1 MVNINECPDEQ
12 KCIKKI
18 QDVELH
24 IFKEL
29 EKIFKKYNLR
39 YYAIGGTCLGA
50 VRHQGF
56 IPWDD
61 DIDIVMPG
69 EDYEKF
75 KSILSKELPSTL
87 SSLEYRNNKRCSFLF
102 LKIFDN
108 RTTFVEEEN
117 LKFPEIY
124 SGVFVDIMPFY
135 GLPKDQIE
143 REKHMKKL
151 KNYMRC
157 NYFIRQPIGVGKNIL
172 ERMYSI
178 FMKVLGIVI
187 PFYYFSDK
195 YDKLLAKY
203 YFDES
208 EYVSFTWSA
217 RMEKLVFPKRYFE
230 NYVMLPFEGGNIR
243 CPSGWH
249 GYLEG
254 HYGDYKTI
262 PPIEEQKSPHNRA
275 IIDLNKSYKYYQKRI
290 IKFKN

>member
-1 MVNINECPDEQ
+1 MGLEDQEKV
-12 KCIKKI
+12 KKI
-18 QDVELH
+18 QNVELN
-24 IFKEL
+24 IFRVL
-29 EKIFKKYNLR
+29 EKIFEKYNLR

-117 LKFPEIY
+117 LRFPEIY
-124 SGVFVDIMPFY
+124 SGIFVDIMPFY
-135 GLPKDQIE
+135 GLPKAQIE

-157 NYFIRQPIGVGKNIL
+157 NYFIRQPRSW
-172 ERMYSI
+172 E
-178 FMKVLGIVI
+178 
-187 PFYYFSDK
+187 
-195 YDKLLAKY
+195 
-203 YFDES
+203 
-208 EYVSFTWSA
+208 EYTG
-217 RMEKLVFPKRYFE
+217 E
-230 NYVMLPFEGGNIR
+230 NV
-243 CPSGWH
+243 
-249 GYLEG
+249 
-254 HYGDYKTI
+254 
-262 PPIEEQKSPHNRA
+262 
-275 IIDLNKSYKYYQKRI
+275 
-290 IKFKN
+290 